1 MSVRTGGRRQ
11 NAWQRTNTSKRYERL
26 MTAPPCAS
34 PEGDFGAVVGGG
46 VPDSQ
51 QHRAVRQ
58 HVCPSVYVSQAQS
71 AQPLTH
77 LLLETGVDV

>member
-1 MSVRTGGRRQ
+1 MHGG
-11 NAWQRTNTSKRYERL
+11 
-26 MTAPPCAS
+26 S

-77 LLLETGVDV
+77 LLLEPGGGCLSSLPMSYD